1 MRRTIGVSCF
11 LILLTATARPVSA
24 QVTFEILKSFID
36 PSVDTSGTTSANPA
50 GPMVQTDDGWI
61 YGLTT
66 RGGGMNDTCA
76 SAYRFYPSDAVG
88 TFQTLWTGAQ
98 GNTPDGIN
106 HGCYVAD
113 GGLVKAGDGNLY
125 FTTLDG
131 GWGNAG
137 LIHRITPGA
146 SVAPVHEFLSPV
158 APPLAL
164 FSPGYGLAVGAD
176 GALYGV
182 TFRGGTSDLGGWFR
196 FRLDGTFSV
205 IASVP
210 PSLVLSNND
219 HQRSALV
226 AGTDGRLYGTASN
239 DASESFVY
247 RLDPESGMIDIL
259 HGFLPDP
266 DRGIVP
272 FPIGRLVEVPPLA
285 GQDIAFIG
293 VTRGGGSNSPPV
305 LYRVD
310 MSAASPTFAQLFLGG
325 FGSLLVKEGLVRD
338 NDGTLYGAT
347 WGGTIFRMGP
357 DGVLS
362 ILSTLPEL
370 QPFSPLLIG
379 ADGNLYGTSYGPF
392 SSTPGGYI
400 FRLTLPG
407 TAKTNPI
414 ITWPTPADMT
424 YGTALGPTQLNA
436 TADVDGAF
444 AYTPSTGTYL
454 QAGAGQSL
462 SAEFAPADGTR
473 YSDASAIVH
482 INVNPATLQ
491 LTTDNLT
498 KVVGAANPPLSY
510 NVSGFVLGET
520 TAVLSGTPEVSTTAT
535 TASPVGTYPIVV
547 SFGTLSAANY
557 SFAFGNGTLTV
568 VYAGAGSTCLSQPG
582 HAVLSPINA
591 DGTSVFKRNSSVA
604 VKFRVCDANGASI
617 GTPGVVSSFNL
628 VQVIAGTTSQ
638 VVNETVDSTNPDG
651 AFRWDATGQQWIF
664 HVATKNLS
672 ADKTYVF
679 RIMLNDGSAIDFG
692 FGVR

>member
-1 MRRTIGVSCF
+1 MRRTIGVSFF

-36 PSVDTSGTTSANPA
+36 PNASANPA
-50 GPMVQTDDGWI
+50 GPIVQTEDGWI

-66 RGGGMNDTCA
+66 GATGFGSTCA
-76 SAYRFYPSDAVG
+76 SAYRFHPSDAAG

-98 GNTPDGIN
+98 NGTPDGIN

-113 GGLVKAGDGNLY
+113 GGLVKAADGNLY

-131 GWGNAG
+131 GWGGAG
-137 LIHRITPGA
+137 LIHQITPVAG
-146 SVAPVHEFLSPV
+146 VAPVHEFLSPA

-196 FRLDGTFSV
+196 FSLDGTFSV

-239 DASESFVY
+239 DAYKSFVY
-247 RLDPESGMIDIL
+247 RLDPASGVIEIL
-259 HGFLPDP
+259 HEFLPDP
-266 DRGIVP
+266 DHGIVP

-293 VTRGGGSNSPPV
+293 VTRGGGSNAPPV
-305 LYRVD
+305 IYRVD
-310 MSAASPTFAQLFLGG
+310 MNGASPTFAQLFVGG
-325 FGSLLVKEGLVRD
+325 FGSLLMREGLVRD

-347 WGGTIFRMGP
+347 WGGTIFRIGP

-362 ILSTLPEL
+362 ILSTQPEL
-370 QPFSPLLIG
+370 QPFGPLLIG
-379 ADGNLYGTSYGPF
+379 ADRNLYGTSHGPF

-407 TAKTNPI
+407 RAKTSPV
-414 ITWPTPADMT
+414 ITWPTPPDIT
-424 YGTALGPTQLNA
+424 YGTPLGPAELNA
-436 TADVDGAF
+436 AADVDGAF
-444 AYTPSTGTYL
+444 AYTPAAGTHL
-454 QAGAGQSL
+454 QAGAGQTL
-462 SAEFAPADGTR
+462 SAEFTP
-473 YSDASAIVH
+473 SDATMYLNASAIVH
-482 INVNPATLQ
+482 INVNPAILQ
-491 LTTDNLT
+491 LTPHDQT
-498 KVVGAANPPLSY
+498 KVVGAANPTLTY
-510 NVSGFVLGET
+510 GVTGFVLGDAP
-520 TAVLSGTPEVSTTAT
+520 AVLGGTPLISTTANA
-535 TASPVGTYPIVV
+535 ASPVGTYPITA
-547 SFGTLSAANY
+547 SLGTLSAANY
-557 SFAFGNGTLTV
+557 TFEFGSGTLNV
-568 VYAGAGSTCLSQPG
+568 MYLAAGSTCLGQPG
-582 HAVLSPINA
+582 HAILAPINA
-591 DGTSVFKRNSSVA
+591 DGSSVFKRNSSVS

-617 GTPGVVSSFNL
+617 GTPGVVSAFNL

-638 VVNETVDSTNPDG
+638 VVNEGVDSTNPDG
-651 AFRWDATGQQWIF
+651 AFRWDPTGQQWIF
-664 HVATKNLS
+664 SLATKNLA
-672 ADKTYVF
+672 ADKTYVY
-679 RIMLNDGSAIDFG
+679 RIALNDGSAIDFR
-692 FGVR
+692 FGLR